1 MNGSPDLVPDGFPL
15 SLAGP
20 EVLHVAAALGGPY
33 YMTSMID
40 SNLREGIP
48 KKEIKFPR
56 PPEFGSINQL
66 W

>member
-1 MNGSPDLVPDGFPL
+1 MNGNPDLVPDGFPL

-48 KKEIKFPR
+48 KK
-56 PPEFGSINQL
+56 
-66 W
+66 